1 MHKLQCLNIS
11 KKFLQGCFMG
21 TMTQLAD
28 QSFWRDGFKD
38 QLTVAYKDQ
47 LLSSVLVDTQKFDHS
62 ANVIDEV
69 VYDQLEAFGKEK

>member
-11 KKFLQGCFMG
+11 KRFLSGCFMG

-28 QSFWRDGFKD
+28 HSFWRDGFKD

-47 LLSSVLVDTQKFDHS
+47 LLSAVLTDSQKQEQVAGVLDGLVQEQLDTFS
-62 ANVIDEV
+62 
-69 VYDQLEAFGKEK
+69 KEK